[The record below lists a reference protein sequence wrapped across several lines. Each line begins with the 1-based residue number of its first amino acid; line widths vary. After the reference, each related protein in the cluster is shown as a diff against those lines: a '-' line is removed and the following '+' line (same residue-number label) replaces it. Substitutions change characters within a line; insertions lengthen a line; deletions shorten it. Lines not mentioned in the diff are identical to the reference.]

1 MFSLVNFWDHNKNIC
16 LGPPILPLP
25 KKKFIGYFWPLVS
38 YILKLSI
45 QPYIDQTLNPLA
57 LTIHPST
64 HRRNWIYKPFWKNPT
79 GHPSHLC
86 WNPGW
91 TNPAG
96 WSCWNDLAT
105 PKKLKVELFFFPQK
119 NGLYFSF
126 GIVNWFNLITKNK
139 FIRHMKNFQ
148 SLNSE
153 NGHFFTWNNF
163 SHWILRMDIFFAKIV
178 DTQTW

>member
-64 HRRNWIYKPFWKNPT
+64 HRRNWLYKPFWKNPT

-105 PKKLKVELFFFPQK
+105 PKKLKVELFFSRK
-119 NGLYFSF
+119 NWTLLFLWNCQLIQPYNKKQIHQTYEKFSIIEF
-126 GIVNWFNLITKNK
+126 WEWTF
-139 FIRHMKNFQ
+139 FHMK
-148 SLNSE
+148 
-153 NGHFFTWNNF
+153 
-163 SHWILRMDIFFAKIV
+163 
-178 DTQTW
+178 